1 MNPFKP
7 FNNEIVEIKHFIR
20 NGFQTIKFYA
30 LRIDYDLVDYE
41 HQNICWT
48 FSKIKRS
55 VFLLING
62 CISLLYLSLC
72 VLWPHNDYLISM
84 EIYDEIVNSKRNDFI
99 VIEMIIVFILRE
111 CLYYYHLL
119 QFIKYKSKIN
129 EFIIK
134 YWHYNDNELSSEYRY
149 YLIQFYQK
157 SCFISTNSYR
167 IFTIGLLAIDFM
179 FNFFSFYLYDNG
191 QISLMKFLLTSIF
204 FFSYVCQCIFIIG
217 DSLILLSFIVKIQ
230 KSIWYRFHY
239 QYVYL
244 YSETYKFN
252 SAVRFILLITE
263 LMSKSTVVICLLF
276 YSHQTKMY
284 LQNTLV
290 TLIFI
295 TIFCLI
301 SGLNFRIAQLPS
313 YNRLCW
319 LSLHRWIARSQ
330 WLNLERKQS
339 HNRLP
344 LRYSLKSRLFLQSMT
359 NNQFGFTCGRLFF
372 ISKFK
377 YIQMF
382 IMNFHMAIK
391 FYKKICLSQT

>member
-1 MNPFKP
+1 MF
-7 FNNEIVEIKHFIR
+7 
-20 NGFQTIKFYA
+20 
-30 LRIDYDLVDYE
+30 L
-41 HQNICWT
+41 
-48 FSKIKRS
+48 FSYVI
-55 VFLLING
+55 
-62 CISLLYLSLC
+62 
-72 VLWPHNDYLISM
+72 WPHNDYLIS
-84 EIYDEIVNSKRNDFI
+84 IDIFDKIVNANRNDFI
-99 VIEMIIVFILRE
+99 VIDMIIVFIL
-111 CLYYYHLL
+111 
-119 QFIKYKSKIN
+119 QSKIN
-129 EFIIK
+129 EFLIK
-134 YWHYNDNELSSEYRY
+134 YWHYNDDKISFKNRNH
-149 YLIQFYQK
+149 LIRFYQK
-157 SCFISTNSYR
+157 SRFISTNSYR
-167 IFTIGLLAIDFM
+167 IFSIGLLAVNFM
-179 FNFFSFYLYDNG
+179 FIFFSFHLYNSG
-191 QISLMKFLLTSIF
+191 QISLVKFLMTSIF
-204 FFSYVCQCIFIIG
+204 FFLFICQCIFIIG

-391 FYKKICLSQT
+391 FYKKICLSQTE